1 MKCFLDTETCGLH
14 GMAVCI
20 QYAFD
25 DGPIE
30 IHNFWTEQVKDTLSL
45 IERICEC
52 EVVGFNLAFDWFHI
66 CKIYTTF
73 KLFAAVHGDDAYPD
87 EFIDEIPRFEERGRD
102 GDCCKPVA
110 SLDLMLYARK
120 TEFQITMER
129 SDIRIR
135 RVPTALAFRLA
146 DLLEEELKLSPILFA
161 RRKTRAAKWV
171 VHDIVRDNVINKD
184 FKDIVLKFK
193 PSVALKALAVHALGI
208 PPDEIIT
215 FGQVEVPDYYRPYEQ
230 GYAPY
235 ALAHTTMGKWV
246 IKDPKKKSQKLK
258 LWPAVIQKHID
269 HWAYNPEARKY
280 ASKDVEYT
288 RRLYEYFGRPA
299 TADDDSELSCLVGAV
314 RWRGYA
320 VDIPAIKALRERA
333 LAKIKSVPTDPRK
346 VKAYICEVLSDT
358 ERAAF
363 TTTGKVVL
371 EKMASL
377 VDGEPCAFGSCEE
390 CNFTGKLPAPAYAQR
405 AADVLEAR
413 KMKKEVE
420 LYDKLIVA
428 GRFHASFKV
437 IGALSG
443 RMAGADKLNAQGIK
457 RTKEVRI
464 CFPLAFGHLKL
475 YGGDFEAFEV
485 TLADAAYHDE
495 KLRKDLQ
502 TCENC
507 RDCQVTAL
515 PKPVVAREWL
525 RPEALAKYTAIQQK
539 ADKKKEAKAQEESLK
554 SGKPPTF
561 ICRSVDQIQRTVLKT
576 FACEK
581 CGCKDRMKIHALF
594 GTFVYPPLTY
604 DDIKATSGT
613 SNDLYNKSKSAV
625 FAKIY
630 GGEAYT
636 LMTRL
641 GVPIEVAEAASLQF
655 ATAYPGV
662 GLAQVRV
669 SDSFCSIKQ
678 QGGPGSPIVYSE
690 PVEYVESLLGFK
702 RYFILENQIVSA
714 LFALASNPPAEWKKL
729 KLKVRRRDRDQ
740 TAAGALQSALYG
752 VCFQI
757 QAGNKRAAANHEIQ
771 STGAQIT
778 KYVQRKVWEH
788 QPAGIH
794 KWLVQP
800 CNVHD
805 EILCPT
811 APEVAEAVAHTVM
824 EAVETFRPRVPLIE
838 FDWKPMA
845 SWASK

>member
-25 DGPIE
+25 DGPIH
-30 IHNFWTEQVKDTLSL
+30 IHNFWTVPVKESLEL
-45 IERICEC
+45 IEEICKC

-73 KLFAAVHGDDAYPD
+73 KLFANVHGEDSYPD
-87 EFIDEIPRFEERGRD
+87 EFINEMPAFEERGRD

-110 SLDLMLYARK
+110 ALDLMLHARK

-146 DLLEEELKLSPILFA
+146 ALLEDELKLSSILFA
-161 RRKTRAAKWV
+161 RKKNRLAPKWV
-171 VHDIVRDNVINKD
+171 VHDIVRDNIVSKD

-208 PPDEIIT
+208 PPEEIIS
-215 FGQVEVPDYYRPYEQ
+215 FGQVEVPEFYRPHEQ
-230 GYAPY
+230 GFAPY
-235 ALAHTTMGKWV
+235 ALALTTMGKWT
-246 IKDPKKKSQKLK
+246 IRDPKKKGTKLK

-280 ASKDVEYT
+280 AAKDVEYT
-288 RRLYEYFGRPA
+288 RRLYVYFNSPSCG
-299 TADDDSELSCLVGAV
+299 DDDSELACLVGAV

-320 VDIPAIKALRERA
+320 VDIPYIKQLREQA
-333 LAKIKSVPTDPRK
+333 IAKIKAVPTAPSK
-346 VKAYICEVLSDT
+346 VKQFICAVLSDT

-377 VDGEPCAFGSCEE
+377 VDGEPCAFGPCEE
-390 CNFTGKLPAPAYAQR
+390 CNLTGKLPAPAYAQR
-405 AADVLEAR
+405 AADVVEAR

-420 LYDKLIVA
+420 LYDKLIIA

-457 RTKEVRI
+457 RTKEVRVG
-464 CFPLAFGHLKL
+464 FPLAFGHLRL
-475 YGGDFEAFEV
+475 RGGDFEAFEV

-507 RDCQVTAL
+507 RDVQVVAL
-515 PKPVVAREWL
+515 PTPVVAKDWL
-525 RPEALAKYTAIQQK
+525 KPAALDRYTEIQQK
-539 ADKKKEAKAQEESLK
+539 NDKKKAAKDAKFQ
-554 SGKPPTF
+554 
-561 ICRSVDQIQRTVLKT
+561 CRSVEKIQSTTLKT
-576 FACEK
+576 FACPR

-604 DDIKATSGT
+604 DQIKATSGT
-613 SNDLYNKSKSAV
+613 ANDLYNKSKSAV

-630 GGEAYT
+630 GGEAFT

-662 GLAQVRV
+662 GIAQVRV
-669 SDSFCSIKQ
+669 SDAFCSIKQ
-678 QGGPGSPIVYSE
+678 QGGPGSPIAWAD
-690 PVEYVESLLGFK
+690 PAEYVESLLGFK
-702 RYFILENQIVSA
+702 RYFILENQIVAA
-714 LFALASNPPAEWKKL
+714 LFALATNPPAEWKKL
-729 KLKVRRRDRDQ
+729 KLKVRRRDREQ

-752 VCFQI
+752 VSFQI

-778 KYVQRKVWEH
+778 KYVQRKIWEH

-811 APEVAEAVAHTVM
+811 APEVEEAVAKTVM

-845 SWASK
+845 TWASK